1 MADTTHDDHGHGH
14 GHGAGDHTHGSG
26 DHPFG
31 LDDHEWHYVKI
42 WALLCLLLTISVL
55 GPFVG
60 IVWVTLITA
69 FGIAVVKAYL
79 VVKHFMHLTLEPKY
93 VAYICG
99 TALAFMS
106 LLFFFVAPDVME
118 HEGRNWDNV
127 AAASATTAA
136 HQGDAELSAP
146 DVYANVCASCHGE
159 NGDGHGPST
168 AALRRPPSFTDAKF
182 WEQRDRER
190 IVQAIAEG
198 GHGIGASR
206 AMPAY
211 DHRFSEEQNR
221 TARRRRDG
229 VPPAAGADRS
239 RPRATPDGSDARG
252 GGRRARRR
260 GGRRGA
266 RCACGG
272 LLHPPPAA
280 PLIEPMSAPSTIA
293 MAPPTS
299 RREPLVPSGVLAMLV
314 FVVTEIMFFAGLI
327 SAYVIAEGMT
337 EGGWPPPDQPRL
349 PIEATAVNTAAL
361 LLSGVVLFYAGRI
374 FKSDKKRARPLF
386 VVALLLGAGFVVF
399 QGIEWVR
406 LIGQGLTLTF
416 STHGA
421 FFYVIVGTH
430 GLHALAAILALG
442 WAALAARRDALTG
455 TALATVQIF
464 WYFVVGVW
472 PVLYYLVYL

>member
-211 DHRFSEEQNR
+211 NHRFSEEQIGQLADVVMAFRPPPER
-221 TARRRRDG
+221 TAPALAQ
-229 VPPAAGADRS
+229 PPTAPTPEVAVAEPAGEEAGA
-239 RPRATPDGSDARG
+239 A
-252 GGRRARRR
+252 
-260 GGRRGA
+260 
-266 RCACGG
+266 
-272 LLHPPPAA
+272 PAA
-280 PLIEPMSAPSTIA
+280 PAEVSFIRRRLHLSIEPMSAPSTIA

-337 EGGWPPPDQPRL
+337 EGGRPPPISRL
-349 PIEATAVNTAAL
+349 RIEATAVNTAAL

-421 FFYVIVGTH
+421 CST
-430 GLHALAAILALG
+430 
-442 WAALAARRDALTG
+442 
-455 TALATVQIF
+455 
-464 WYFVVGVW
+464 
-472 PVLYYLVYL
+472 